1 VRELLAA
8 GRRHVREVWI
18 ADSEEMVGLNSE
30 IEALAGNRRV
40 PVRLVGSGRLRSAA
54 RTEVPQGVIAFAEP
68 VVPVDLDELMPAGGG
83 KSPALLVVLDGV
95 TDPHNLGA
103 VLRVAECAGASGV
116 VIPRHRASHLTPAA
130 CKAAA
135 GAVERLRMAV
145 VPGIPSAL
153 QELSRLGCW
162 SIGLDAKAPT
172 ELFGLDLTTMPVAL
186 ALGSEGRGLSR
197 LARERCDVLAR
208 LPLAGSVGSLN
219 VSTAAAVACYEVFR
233 QRSRPA

>member
-1 VRELLAA
+1 
-8 GRRHVREVWI
+8 
-18 ADSEEMVGLNSE
+18 MVGLNSE
-30 IEALAGNRRV
+30 IEALAGRRRV
-40 PVRLVGSGRLRSAA
+40 PVRLVGTGRLRAAA

-68 VVPVDLDELMPAGGG
+68 LVPVDLDELVPAASG

-135 GAVERLRMAV
+135 GAIERLRMAL

-153 QELSRLGCW
+153 KDLTRLGCW
-162 SIGLDAKAPT
+162 SIGLEARAPA
-172 ELFGLDLTTMPVAL
+172 ELFGLDLATTPVAL
-186 ALGSEGRGLSR
+186 VLGSEGRGLSR
-197 LARERCDVLAR
+197 LVRERCDVLAR

-233 QRSRPA
+233 QRSQPG